1 MIHHRPS
8 GDVTHVS
15 RRSHRRTSCTTVDYQ
30 DQVQIIC
37 GTRLINN
44 EVPQERLTSAE
55 VRSDLSMITHTSA
68 QGLVQAR

>member
-30 DQVQIIC
+30 DQVQITYASELYLSGMDLISIQETL
-37 GTRLINN
+37 GHYAGDRVPRTRL
-44 EVPQERLTSAE
+44 EVA
-55 VRSDLSMITHTSA
+55 M
-68 QGLVQAR
+68 